1 MSGKVFVQRTLGK
14 RYLELH
20 LTEELYDTFTEWGG
34 RREMTTEA
42 YISYFLEKFGDSL
55 EKRASELDKVEDVE

>member
-1 MSGKVFVQRTLGK
+1 MSGKVFVQKTLGSK
-14 RYLELH
+14 HLELH
-20 LTEELYDTFTEWGG
+20 LTEELYETFTKWGG

-55 EKRASELDKVEDVE
+55 EKRASELDKGDDVE